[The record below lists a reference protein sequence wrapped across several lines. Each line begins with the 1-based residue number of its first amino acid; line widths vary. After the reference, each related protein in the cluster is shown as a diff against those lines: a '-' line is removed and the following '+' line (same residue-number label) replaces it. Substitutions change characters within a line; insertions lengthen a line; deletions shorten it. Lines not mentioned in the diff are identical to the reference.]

1 MELDE
6 KTIDAFWTKDFNGK
20 PQFFIINEA
29 IISKLCILGEEVE
42 PCFEGAQI
50 KVQFS
55 FEEGFENK
63 LFSLMKKIIHEGGAP
78 MFTTYAVEIGDSLW
92 SALYDYLI
100 AHFPEEDC
108 EYCSNYRIE
117 GIYEEESQKFA
128 ILRNSTTGQYFRMNF
143 SISEEEGY
151 LFSEELISV
160 EKAFVPAEEPQFA
173 ADKYDEF
180 VQNYAASKKEPE
192 KEEEEKEDEEICE
205 KCGKPVSECECED
218 EEEEEEKKKTYSL
231 EEIPEYV
238 ALNDSYSALQ
248 ADYEALNNQMAT
260 LNSSLATL
268 EAEKSDLEA
277 QIASL
282 VEFKNEIERKE
293 KKAMI
298 NETFYMVAD
307 EDKKE
312 ILENIDTYSLDDIE
326 AKLSVICFRKQI
338 PFSQEE
344 TPAVAQPVTYGLAS
358 IDQEDSSIPAW
369 VKAVLETQKNL

>member
-1 MELDE
+1 M
-6 KTIDAFWTKDFNGK
+6 
-20 PQFFIINEA
+20 
-29 IISKLCILGEEVE
+29 
-42 PCFEGAQI
+42 
-50 KVQFS
+50 
-55 FEEGFENK
+55 
-63 LFSLMKKIIHEGGAP
+63 
-78 MFTTYAVEIGDSLW
+78 
-92 SALYDYLI
+92 
-100 AHFPEEDC
+100 
-108 EYCSNYRIE
+108 
-117 GIYEEESQKFA
+117 
-128 ILRNSTTGQYFRMNF
+128 
-143 SISEEEGY
+143 
-151 LFSEELISV
+151 
-160 EKAFVPAEEPQFA
+160 
-173 ADKYDEF
+173 
-180 VQNYAASKKEPE
+180 
-192 KEEEEKEDEEICE
+192 
-205 KCGKPVSECECED
+205 
-218 EEEEEEKKKTYSL
+218 